1 MSWPGKFGQATGLRR
16 DFQDDGDGESAGQA
30 GPPRRPG
37 VAADLSVVHAP
48 FKSDGEP
55 TDAEVNDADI
65 YKGFLCRM
73 RGLDS
78 NLPPNLQLKA
88 LESGVWTL
96 VEVLGSDRRQG
107 VFLQSSQKHRIH
119 SCPMGKKEKK
129 RQDTFSAFTCRH
141 VQNYSPPVK
150 MPIISNIFDSGEN
163 SNPQKRGE
171 WVQRKAHIAPF
182 HLCWCH
188 TRLLK
193 GIISQLPITVTYRL
207 ITGHLKIPTARTIF
221 LARG

>member
-1 MSWPGKFGQATGLRR
+1 VSWPGKFGQATGLRR

-73 RGLDS
+73 RGWDS

-96 VEVLGSDRRQG
+96 PSRTE
-107 VFLQSSQKHRIH
+107 
-119 SCPMGKKEKK
+119 
-129 RQDTFSAFTCRH
+129 
-141 VQNYSPPVK
+141 
-150 MPIISNIFDSGEN
+150 
-163 SNPQKRGE
+163 
-171 WVQRKAHIAPF
+171 
-182 HLCWCH
+182 
-188 TRLLK
+188 LLTT
-193 GIISQLPITVTYRL
+193 S
-207 ITGHLKIPTARTIF
+207 
-221 LARG
+221 

>member
-1 MSWPGKFGQATGLRR
+1 MSWPGKFGQASGLRR
-16 DFQDDGDGESAGQA
+16 DFQGDGDGESAGQA

-88 LESGVWTL
+88 LESGPWWRCWDQIDDKVSFFSLHKNTGYIPAQW
-96 VEVLGSDRRQG
+96 
-107 VFLQSSQKHRIH
+107 
-119 SCPMGKKEKK
+119 EKK
-129 RQDTFSAFTCRH
+129 KRKDKIHFRH
-141 VQNYSPPVK
+141 
-150 MPIISNIFDSGEN
+150 
-163 SNPQKRGE
+163 
-171 WVQRKAHIAPF
+171 
-182 HLCWCH
+182 
-188 TRLLK
+188 
-193 GIISQLPITVTYRL
+193 LPAVTYRITHHQLKCPLSRTYLTVAKTL
-207 ITGHLKIPTARTIF
+207 IRRKGVNGCKERHTSHHSICVGVTQDF
-221 LARG
+221 